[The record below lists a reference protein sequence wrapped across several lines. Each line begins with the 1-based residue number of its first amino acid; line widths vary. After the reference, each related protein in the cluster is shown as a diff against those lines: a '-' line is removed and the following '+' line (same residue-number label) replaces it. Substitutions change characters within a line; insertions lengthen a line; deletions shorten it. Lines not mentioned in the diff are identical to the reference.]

1 MAEGDTFV
9 NALVGGVAAIVFSFV
24 PFSPVLG
31 GGLAGYLQGGTSNDG
46 LRVGAYAG
54 AVAAVPLALV
64 SLLVL
69 FLFGFGIFLGGT
81 RAGGVLVIVLF
92 MMAFIVATALY
103 TVGLGALGGWL
114 GNYVKYE
121 TDIGDDQ
128 GRAQ

>member
-128 GRAQ
+128 GRTQ

>member
-9 NALVGGVAAIVFSFV
+9 NALVGGVAAIVLSFV

-31 GGLAGYLQGGTSNDG
+31 GGLAGYLQGGTRNDG

-54 AVAAVPLALV
+54 AVAAIPLAFV
-64 SLLVL
+64 SFVVL
-69 FLFGFGIFLGGT
+69 FLFGFGIFFGGP
-81 RAGGVLVIVLF
+81 RAGGALVLVLF
-92 MMAFIVATALY
+92 MLGFIVATALY

-121 TDIGDDQ
+121 TDIGEDR
-128 GRAQ
+128 GGAQ